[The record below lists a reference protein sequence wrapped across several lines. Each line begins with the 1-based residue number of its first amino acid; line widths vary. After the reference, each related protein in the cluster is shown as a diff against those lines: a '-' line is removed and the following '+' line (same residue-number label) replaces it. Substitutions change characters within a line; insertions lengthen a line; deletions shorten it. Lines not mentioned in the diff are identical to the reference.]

1 MPAKSHR
8 ELDIYKLAHELAV
21 RVHHVSL
28 DLPKFE
34 QYEEASQL
42 RRSAKSIV
50 GNIVEG
56 YGRRRY
62 RNEWL
67 RFLTYAQAS
76 CDETIAH
83 LKLLSDTGSLDRDMA
98 SKLTRDYADLGRKI
112 YRFTRY
118 VESSALPPR
127 EAHSEPKT
135 RNPES
140 ETCSS
145 EPGPR
150 NLEPGTGNLERA
162 PRSDS

>member
-1 MPAKSHR
+1 MPAKSYR
-8 ELDIYKLAHELAV
+8 ELDIYKLSHELAV
-21 RVHHVSL
+21 RVHPICL
-28 DLPKFE
+28 NLPKFE

-42 RRSAKSIV
+42 RRSSKSIV

-83 LKLLSDTGSLDRDMA
+83 LKLLSDTGSLDGHIA
-98 SKLTRDYADLGRKI
+98 SKLTEEYANLGRKI

-127 EAHSEPKT
+127 EVDSEPAA
-135 RNPES
+135 RNP
-140 ETCSS
+140 
-145 EPGPR
+145 
-150 NLEPGTGNLERA
+150 EPGTGNSE
-162 PRSDS
+162 PGTCNSEPGTRSQ